1 MKDPQVL
8 CKRCERWQLGRLHD
22 WLLQPQ
28 SHNCRQSFSKDFFES
43 HQEFYTRKLLKVIM
57 TISEWR

>member
-1 MKDPQVL
+1 M
-8 CKRCERWQLGRLHD
+8 
-22 WLLQPQ
+22 LQPQ

-43 HQEFYTRKLLKVIM
+43 HQEFYTRKLLKVRM